1 MPHAENAERLIAW
14 FDDHPKVAVAFSGGV
29 DSSVVLAAALKAKHA
44 AIDDAVIAITA
55 RSPSVA
61 SWQLDTARQVARELG
76 ARHLEIETDEVTL
89 PAYQANDSQRCYHCK
104 STLYEALQCIVQANV
119 GDDSATVVSGTNH
132 DDLGDY
138 RPGIVAGNEAQVATP
153 LADLK
158 LGKKQVREL
167 ARLWELSNAE
177 LPASPC
183 LASRIAYGVAVTVER
198 LSMVEQAETLLQ
210 NYGLRDF
217 RVRLHES
224 QLARIEVPVDQIE
237 MFCQSAIQDQLVQEL
252 TQIGFRYVTVDLA
265 GFRSGNLNSALV
277 AIELP
282 ASS

>member
-1 MPHAENAERLIAW
+1 MPNADNAQRLIAW
-14 FDDHPKVAVAFSGGV
+14 FKDHSKIAVAFSGGV
-29 DSSVVLAAALKAKHA
+29 DSSVVLAAALKANPDHGERVS
-44 AIDDAVIAITA
+44 AVTA

-61 SWQLDTARQVARELG
+61 SWQLDTATQVAQELG
-76 ARHLEIETDEVTL
+76 AQHVFIDTDEVTR
-89 PAYQANDSQRCYHCK
+89 PAYQVNDSKRCYHCK
-104 STLYEALQCIVQANV
+104 STLYEALQSIVHAKV
-119 GDDSATVVSGTNH
+119 GDASATIVSGTNH

-138 RPGIVAGNEAQVATP
+138 RPGIAAGKEAQVATP
-153 LADLK
+153 LADLA
-158 LGKKQVREL
+158 LGKAQVRDL
-167 ARLWELSNAE
+167 ARFWKLSNAE

-183 LASRIAYGVAVTVER
+183 LASRIAYGVQVTVER

-210 NYGLRDF
+210 KYGLHDF

-224 QLARIEVPVDQIE
+224 QLARIEVPADQIE
-237 MFCQSAIQDQLVQEL
+237 MFCQSAIRHQLAAQL
-252 TQIGFRYVTVDLA
+252 TQIGFQYVTLDLA